1 MTQEYDCLVSIRNAK
16 ANGVKFTEWL
26 ATPMGQIGLELATD
40 ISALRDIYEEC
51 IPVRIH

>member
-16 ANGVKFTEWL
+16 ASGVPFTEWL
-26 ATPMGQIGLELATD
+26 ATPMGKIGLELASD
-40 ISALRDIYEEC
+40 ISALQAIYEEC